1 MLRLSPSRLRRL
13 CACAAAAPA
22 VFIPAACVL
31 AAFVFAARPVAAQP
45 QDAARTVTFSDALT
59 LALDQN
65 TDLRRASTNV
75 QRLDAQTDAEW
86 FDFAPNLNVS
96 TFGQRQ
102 FGRNFNQEQGQIV
115 NQVNDV
121 FSSSAST
128 SLRIFDGLAN
138 VASLQ
143 AAQQRGEAGELTLA
157 RTRQDVVF
165 TVMQQFLAL
174 VQNREL
180 VRVNREQLEAQ
191 RRQLE
196 RIRELVAAGARP
208 PSEAF
213 NQEAQVASAESTL
226 LTAERDVQIAETRL
240 IQTLQLD
247 PFGTYDFEAPTVP
260 EGSVQEAS
268 YDMRTLLQTALD
280 RRFDLKAQRA
290 SMRAAEQ
297 EVRVARAGYLPT
309 LDLSLNYGSNWAST
323 ARLPLLGSGE
333 SPEQVLIETV
343 NGEQVP
349 YFVPGTGQ
357 PTQFQQPGFVDQ
369 LDNRRGGSLSFRIG
383 IPVFNRLDTRAQLRQ
398 ARVAARQA
406 EYDLQDRRQ
415 QIGLE
420 VRQAYLDYE
429 TAVKQLDVTGVQL
442 RAARQ
447 ARDAAEERY
456 NLGAAP
462 FVELAQANAEFVD
475 AASQR
480 VRARYDVVFQKKRI
494 DYLRGTL
501 DPRDSLFR

>member
-1 MLRLSPSRLRRL
+1 MMSRPSPSRLRRL
-13 CACAAAAPA
+13 VASGAAAL
-22 VFIPAACVL
+22 VL
-31 AAFVFAARPVAAQP
+31 LVLAARPVAAQ
-45 QDAARTVTFSDALT
+45 QDDAARTVTFSDALT

-65 TDLRRASTNV
+65 TDLRRAATDV

-86 FDFAPNLNVS
+86 FDFSPDLTLS

-121 FSSSAST
+121 FSSSASA
-128 SLRIFDGLAN
+128 SLRLFDGFAN

-143 AAQQRGEAGELTLA
+143 AAQRRGEAGELTLA

-165 TVMQQFLAL
+165 TVMQQFLTL

-208 PSEAF
+208 PSEEF
-213 NQEAQVASAESTL
+213 NQEAQVAAAESTL

-247 PFGTYDFEAPTVP
+247 PFGTYDFEAPTLA
-260 EGSVQEAS
+260 EGPLQEAS
-268 YDMRTLLQTALD
+268 YDVRTLLQTALD

-290 SMRAAEQ
+290 SVRAAEQ
-297 EVRVARAGYLPT
+297 QVRVARAGYFPT
-309 LDLSLNYGSNWAST
+309 LDLSVNYGSNWAST
-323 ARLPLLGSGE
+323 AILPVPNSGE
-333 SPEQVLIETV
+333 SPEQVSIPTV
-343 NGEQVP
+343 DGDQVP
-349 YFVPGTGQ
+349 YFVPGTGS
-357 PTQFQQPGFVDQ
+357 PTQFQQPGFFDQ
-369 LDNRRGGSLSFRIG
+369 LDNRRGGSVSFRIG

-398 ARVAARQA
+398 ARVSARQA
-406 EYDLQDRRQ
+406 AYDLQDQRQ

-429 TAVKQLDVTGVQL
+429 TAAKQLDVTQVQL

-480 VRARYDVVFQKKRI
+480 VRARYDFVFQKKRI